1 MSDVTLKLENDYMKI
16 EVSPVGAELQ
26 SLYSKKTEMEYLWQ
40 PGHDIWPH
48 HSMLLFPNPGRI
60 AGDRTIIGGKVYP
73 ATMHGFVNDM
83 VFEVLEADEK
93 QALLQISAT
102 EETRKSFPYEF
113 RLQVEF
119 LLEEDVVIQK
129 FRVINDDDKRVYFS
143 LGAHP
148 GFYCPIVMGECGED
162 YSLEFDS
169 PQQINLLELQENT
182 RLLTGKRFPWLKG
195 ETEKKLGD
203 HYFDNGPQLMEGV
216 RANSVTLKS
225 KCSGHFV
232 ELGIKDFPYLCL
244 WGVGGRM
251 SIICIEPWCG
261 VSDSVDTDYIWE
273 TKIGIESVD
282 VGDVLERTLTFRVGQ
297 IKKEKKEN

>member
-1 MSDVTLKLENDYMKI
+1 MSDVTLRLENDYMKI

-48 HSMLLFPNPGRI
+48 HSMLLFPNLGRI

-73 ATMHGFVNDM
+73 ATMHGFANDM
-83 VFEVLEADEK
+83 KFEVLEANEK
-93 QALLQISAT
+93 HILLQISAT

-148 GFYCPIVMGECGED
+148 GFYCPIAIDETADD
-162 YSLEFDS
+162 YFFEFDS
-169 PQQINLLELQENT
+169 PQNICEVELQEGT
-182 RLLTGKRFPWLKG
+182 RLLTGKRISWLQDEAEKHIG
-195 ETEKKLGD
+195 E
-203 HYFDNGPQLMEGV
+203 HFFDAGPHLLEGV
-216 RANSVTLKS
+216 KADFITMKS
-225 KCSGHFV
+225 KRSGCFV

-244 WGVGGRM
+244 WGMGGKM
-251 SIICIEPWCG
+251 SIMCIEPWCG
-261 VSDSVDTDYIWE
+261 VSDSVDTDHVWE
-273 TKIGIESVD
+273 TKPGIESVE
-282 VGDVLERTLTFRVGQ
+282 VGAVFERTLTFRVG
-297 IKKEKKEN
+297 